1 MNGPV
6 NIEINADVLKE
17 LPYFNAKIKV
27 DELNK
32 IKRREVIF
40 DKIVKQ
46 LLPNNDAYYI
56 EHDRET
62 DFFKLKKDGKIK
74 INDDEVEFLKQ
85 TPSHPCDR
93 LACEIKKRRSKR
105 VVNKKERKTVTVSV
119 VMPTGTLL
127 AAVKIK
133 RKYAKGR
140 KNTIRK
146 KLLKQDKKLSKRI
159 RKTKIQRTEKSY
171 SCGCV
176 TISNKNSSI

>member
-1 MNGPV
+1 MNRPV
-6 NIEINADVLKE
+6 NIEINADVLNK

-46 LLPNNDAYYI
+46 LLPNNDVYYI

-62 DFFKLKKDGKIK
+62 DSFKLKKDGKIK

-133 RKYAKGR
+133 RNMRRAG
-140 KNTIRK
+140 
-146 KLLKQDKKLSKRI
+146 
-159 RKTKIQRTEKSY
+159 KIPLEKS
-171 SCGCV
+171 C
-176 TISNKNSSI
+176 